1 MGEDAARDLA
11 KLSFEAALAE
21 LETIVRKLE
30 TGEASLED
38 SIRLYEEGVTLQRH
52 CEEKLA
58 DAQARIEEIRGSADG
73 AIPTTVPFGS

>member
-1 MGEDAARDLA
+1 METAARDLGA
-11 KLSFEAALAE
+11 MSFESALKE

-38 SIRLYEEGVTLQRH
+38 SIRLYEEGVKLQRH

-58 DAQARIEEIRGSADG
+58 DAQARIEEIRGGADG
-73 AIPTTVPFGS
+73 SPARTPFAS